1 MSDLYPFKFQTIF
14 KEKIWGGQKI
24 KSILGKNFSP
34 LSNCGET
41 WELSA
46 VEGNISV
53 VDSGHLQGTKLTE
66 LLYSYGP
73 QIVGNRIYKEYG
85 NDFPLLIKFIDAND
99 DLSLQVHPDDH
110 LALARHQSKGKTE
123 MWYILQADDNSSL
136 ISGFNQPLDK
146 SSYLEYFN
154 ENRLEEILNREIIKT
169 GDVIFIPSGR
179 VHTIGKGLLLAEIQ
193 QTSDITYR
201 INDFDRL
208 DADGN
213 SRELHVE
220 QALDAIDFTHYDSY
234 KTTYQDVINTTNTL
248 VDCPYFRTSKLNF
261 QKEINPDYSAIDS
274 FIIYICIEG
283 SAVMKYSAGEMMLQL
298 GDVFLIPTIFNN
310 IELRPYQNCQILEV
324 YVP

>member
-14 KEKIWGGQKI
+14 KEKIWGGKKI
-24 KSILGKNFSP
+24 KSILGKDFSP
-34 LSNCGET
+34 LSICGET

-53 VDSGHLQGTKLTE
+53 VDSGQLQGTKLTD
-66 LLYSYGP
+66 LLDSYGVR
-73 QIVGNRIYKEYG
+73 IVGNRIYEEYG
-85 NDFPLLIKFIDAND
+85 KDFPLLIKFIDAND
-99 DLSLQVHPDDH
+99 DLSIQVHPDDH
-110 LALARHQSKGKTE
+110 IALARHQSKGKTE
-123 MWYILQADDNSSL
+123 MWYVLQADVNSSL

-146 SSYLEYFN
+146 STYLQYFN
-154 ENRLEEILNREIIKT
+154 ENRLEEILNRENVKS

-179 VHTIGKGLLLAEIQ
+179 VHTIGKGILLAEIQ

-201 INDFDRL
+201 IYDFDRL

-220 QALDAIDFTHYDSY
+220 QALDAIDFRYYDNYLTH
-234 KTTYQDVINTTNTL
+234 YQDVINTTITL
-248 VDCPYFRTSKLNF
+248 VDCPYFHTSKLNF

-274 FIIYICIEG
+274 FIIYICVEG
-283 SAVMKYSAGEMMLQL
+283 SALMKYSTGEMMLQV
-298 GDVFLIPTIFNN
+298 GDVFLIPAILNN

>member
-1 MSDLYPFKFQTIF
+1 MSDLYPLKFQTIF

-24 KSILGKNFSP
+24 KSILGKDASP
-34 LSNCGET
+34 LPNCGET

-46 VEGNISV
+46 VDGNISL
-53 VDSGHLQGTKLTE
+53 VDSGHLKGTKLTD
-66 LLYSYGP
+66 LLDSYGP

-99 DLSLQVHPDDH
+99 DLSLQVHPDDR

-123 MWYILQADDNSSL
+123 MWYILQADDNSSM

-146 SSYLEYFN
+146 STYLQYFS
-154 ENRLEEILNREIIKT
+154 ENRLEEILNREIVET

-201 INDFDRL
+201 ISDFERL

-220 QALDAIDFTHYDSY
+220 QALDAIDFTYYDSY
-234 KTTYQDVINTTNTL
+234 KTPYKDVINTASTL
-248 VDCPYFRTSKLNF
+248 VDCPYFHTAKLNF

-274 FIIYICIEG
+274 FIIYICVGG
-283 SAVMKYSAGEMMLQL
+283 SALMKYSTGKMMLRL
-298 GDVFLIPTIFNN
+298 GDVLLIPTVFNN
-310 IELRPYQNCQILEV
+310 IELRPYRNCQILEV

>member
-1 MSDLYPFKFQTIF
+1 MSDLYPLKFQTIF
-14 KEKIWGGQKI
+14 KEKIWGGKKI
-24 KSILGKNFSP
+24 KSILGKDFSP

-66 LLYSYGP
+66 LLNSYGA
-73 QIVGNRIYKEYG
+73 QIVGERIFKEHG
-85 NDFPLLIKFIDAND
+85 SDFPLLIKFIDAKD
-99 DLSLQVHPDDH
+99 DLSIQVHPDDH
-110 LALARHQSKGKTE
+110 LALERHQSNGKTE
-123 MWYILQADDNSSL
+123 MWYVLQADVNSSL

-146 SSYLEYFN
+146 STYLQYFN
-154 ENRLEEILNREIIKT
+154 ENRLEEILNRENVKS

-179 VHTIGKGLLLAEIQ
+179 VHTIGKGILLAEIQ
-193 QTSDITYR
+193 QTSNITYR
-201 INDFDRL
+201 IYDFDRL

-213 SRELHVE
+213 SRKLHVE
-220 QALDAIDFTHYDSY
+220 QALDAIDFRYYDSY
-234 KTTYQDVINTTNTL
+234 LTPYQDVINTTNTL
-248 VDCPYFRTSKLNF
+248 VDCPYFHTSKLNF

-274 FIIYICIEG
+274 FIIYICVGG
-283 SAVMKYSAGEMMLQL
+283 SALMKYSTGEIMLRL
-298 GDVFLIPTIFNN
+298 GDVFLIPAILNN

>member
-1 MSDLYPFKFQTIF
+1 MSDLYPLKFQTIF
-14 KEKIWGGQKI
+14 KEKIWGGMKI
-24 KSILGKNFSP
+24 KSILGKDFSP

-66 LLYSYGP
+66 LLNSYGA
-73 QIVGNRIYKEYG
+73 QIVGKRIFKEHG
-85 NDFPLLIKFIDAND
+85 SDFPLLIKFIDAKD
-99 DLSLQVHPDDH
+99 DLSIQVHPDDH
-110 LALARHQSKGKTE
+110 LALERHQSNGKTE
-123 MWYILQADDNSSL
+123 MWYVLQADVNSSL

-146 SSYLEYFN
+146 STYLQYFN
-154 ENRLEEILNREIIKT
+154 ENRLEEILNRENVKS

-179 VHTIGKGLLLAEIQ
+179 VHTIGKGILLAEIQ
-193 QTSDITYR
+193 QTSNITYR
-201 INDFDRL
+201 IYDFDRL

-213 SRELHVE
+213 SRKLHVE
-220 QALDAIDFTHYDSY
+220 QALDAIDFRYYDSY
-234 KTTYQDVINTTNTL
+234 LTPYQDVINTTNTL
-248 VDCPYFRTSKLNF
+248 VDCPYFHTSKLNF

-274 FIIYICIEG
+274 FIIYICVGG
-283 SAVMKYSAGEMMLQL
+283 SALMKYSTGEIMLRL
-298 GDVFLIPTIFNN
+298 GDVFLIPAILNN

>member
-24 KSILGKNFSP
+24 KSILGKEFSP

-41 WELSA
+41 WELSV

-66 LLYSYGP
+66 LLDSYGA
-73 QIVGNRIYKEYG
+73 QIVGNRIYNECG
-85 NDFPLLIKFIDAND
+85 SDFPLLIKFIDAND
-99 DLSLQVHPDDH
+99 DLSIQVHPDDH

-123 MWYILQADDNSSL
+123 MWYVLQADVNSSL

-146 SSYLEYFN
+146 STYLQYFN
-154 ENRLEEILNREIIKT
+154 ENRLEEVLNRENVKS

-179 VHTIGKGLLLAEIQ
+179 VHTIGKGILLAEIQ

-201 INDFDRL
+201 IYDFDRL
-208 DADGN
+208 NADGN

-220 QALDAIDFTHYDSY
+220 QALDAIDFKYYDSY
-234 KTTYQDVINTTNTL
+234 LTPYQDVINTTNTL
-248 VDCPYFRTSKLNF
+248 VDCPYFHTSKLNF

-274 FIIYICIEG
+274 FIIYICVGG
-283 SAVMKYSAGEMMLQL
+283 SALMKYSTGEMMLRL
-298 GDVFLIPTIFNN
+298 GDVFLIPAMFNN